1 MLDEHAADERL
12 QIGLKVRAA
21 LERIGKLLKALG
33 NRRVEHDVDAGN
45 GGRGARHTELEF
57 VAGKGE
63 GRGAVA
69 VGRVLGEARQRV
81 HADLHQL
88 SFLAAVGRLV
98 NDRVEDLLDLVADV
112 HRNDRR
118 RRLVRAEAVIVCGRR
133 HADAQHILIVVHG
146 LNDRAQEQQELRVFR
161 RCLAGLKQVHAGVG
175 GQRPV
180 VVLAGTVDAGKRL
193 FMQQAD
199 HAVARGHLLHDLHRQ
214 LVLVSGDVAGRK
226 HGRELVLRG
235 RDFIVLGL
243 GIDAELPELLIEIL
257 HECRNARLDAAEI
270 VIVKLLTF
278 RRLCAEE
285 RAPGVDQILAAVID
299 IFVHEEILLLGADRR
314 AHGGHVRVAEQVDH
328 AQSLTVERLRAAQQ
342 RRLFIE
348 RLTAVGAER
357 RRDAQNV
364 ILDEGIGRRIPR
376 GIAARFKRRAQ
387 AAGRE
392 AGSIRLAADKLLAG
406 KLHDHLTA
414 AARRDEAVML
424 LGGDAGHRLEPVREV
439 RRALLDRPVLHGIG
453 HDARCVV
460 IETFALFHR
469 RLHLPVGLLRQPLA
483 HDCVVKYHRAK
494 NVRDLIHFPGPLSMF
509 QSLCQQRK
517 NGTGARRSFAL
528 HDAIA
533 VSMWKIYACCRKMS
547 SGSGAISFGGFHRIF
562 GRAGRDFILDMCKT
576 RGVLY
581 TWIFDWKN
589 SVCR

>member
-1 MLDEHAADERL
+1 ML
-12 QIGLKVRAA
+12 
-21 LERIGKLLKALG
+21 
-33 NRRVEHDVDAGN
+33 
-45 GGRGARHTELEF
+45 RG
-57 VAGKGE
+57 
-63 GRGAVA
+63 
-69 VGRVLGEARQRV
+69 
-81 HADLHQL
+81 
-88 SFLAAVGRLV
+88 S
-98 NDRVEDLLDLVADV
+98 DLV
-112 HRNDRR
+112 
-118 RRLVRAEAVIVCGRR
+118 
-133 HADAQHILIVVHG
+133 
-146 LNDRAQEQQELRVFR
+146 
-161 RCLAGLKQVHAGVG
+161 
-175 GQRPV
+175 
-180 VVLAGTVDAGKRL
+180 
-193 FMQQAD
+193 
-199 HAVARGHLLHDLHRQ
+199 
-214 LVLVSGDVAGRK
+214 
-226 HGRELVLRG
+226 
-235 RDFIVLGL
+235 VLGL

-257 HECRNARLDAAEI
+257 HECRNARLDAAEVV
-270 VIVKLLTF
+270 VIELLSL
-278 RRLCAEE
+278 RRLCTKE
-285 RAPGVDQILAAVID
+285 RAPGIDQILAAVID

-328 AQSLTVERLRAAQQ
+328 AQGLTVERLRAAQQ

-348 RLTAVGAER
+348 RLAAVGAER
-357 RRDAQNV
+357 RRDAQDV
-364 ILDEGIGRRIPR
+364 IFYKGIGRRIPR
-376 GIAARFKRRAQ
+376 GIAARLKRCAQ

-414 AARRDEAVML
+414 AAGRDEAVVL
-424 LGGDAGHRLEPVREV
+424 LGGDTGHRLEPVREV

-509 QSLCQQRK
+509 QNLCQQRK

-562 GRAGRDFILDMCKT
+562 GRSGQDFILDMCKT

>member
-12 QIGLKVRAA
+12 QIGLKVLAA

-98 NDRVEDLLDLVADV
+98 NNRVEDLLDLVADV

-133 HADAQHILIVVHG
+133 HADAQHILIVIHG

-161 RCLAGLKQVHAGVG
+161 RCLAGLKQVHAGVRD
-175 GQRPV
+175 QRPV
-180 VVLAGTVDAGKRL
+180 IVLAGAVDAGKRL

-214 LVLVSGDVAGRK
+214 LVLVGGDVAGRK
-226 HGRELVLRG
+226 HGRKLVLRG
-235 RDFIVLGL
+235 RDLVVLGL
-243 GIDAELPELLIEIL
+243 GVDAELPELLIEIL
-257 HECRNARLDAAEI
+257 HKRRDTRLDAAEVV
-270 VIVKLLTF
+270 VIELLSL
-278 RRLCAEE
+278 RRLCTEE
-285 RAPGVDQILAAVID
+285 RAAGIDQILAAVID
-299 IFVHEEILLLGADRR
+299 IFVHEEILLLRADRR
-314 AHGGHVRVAEQVDH
+314 AHGGNVGIAKQVDH
-328 AQSLTVERLRAAQQ
+328 TQRLTVERLRAAQQ

-357 RRDAQNV
+357 RRDAQDV
-364 ILDEGIGRRIPR
+364 IFYKGIGRRVPR

-406 KLHDHLTA
+406 KLHDHLTSA
-414 AARRDEAVML
+414 AGRDEAVVL

-453 HDARCVV
+453 HDARGVV
-460 IETFALFHR
+460 IETLALFHR

-483 HDCVVKYHRAK
+483 HDCIVEYHRAK
-494 NVRDLIHFPGPLSMF
+494 NVRDLIHFPGSPFYVSKSVSTTKKRHWCPEIIRSPRRHCRFNVENIRLL
-509 QSLCQQRK
+509 QK
-517 NGTGARRSFAL
+517 NVKRVWRNFFRRISQNFRQIWARFYS
-528 HDAIA
+528 
-533 VSMWKIYACCRKMS
+533 
-547 SGSGAISFGGFHRIF
+547 
-562 GRAGRDFILDMCKT
+562 
-576 RGVLY
+576 
-581 TWIFDWKN
+581 
-589 SVCR
+589 